1 MWSYVMAG
9 LICGSTHA
17 SYSLLCCRALA
28 SAATA
33 IPAQNVLPEV
43 PYHRQEI
50 IQSLCEQGHL
60 DRAMNVLLDM
70 ESAPSDDVY
79 LSLLK
84 ACNKSKALS
93 HVKCVHLH
101 LTQHDTNFSSL
112 LGDYLVMTLAK
123 CGAIDEAFQIFSTL
137 NRRTVYSWT
146 ALISAFV
153 DSDQVHEAF
162 DLYQSMQNDGV
173 EPDSYTFVSLFK
185 ACGNVGDLRQG
196 KILHAEVRR
205 RGFASDL
212 FVCNTLVSMYAK
224 CGAVDEAENVF
235 RKMSER
241 NIVSWCSLLC
251 AYVDNGRAE
260 KALCLYRQMQWE
272 GESPDS
278 RTYVFT
284 LQACNILADKEE
296 AVVIEGQSIK
306 VMSLEIGRAIHSDAR
321 RKGFMS
327 DVFVGTALVGM
338 YGKCQ
343 AIAEAE
349 NVLCMLPERSVISW
363 NAMLTA
369 YVELDLGKKALRSY
383 KQVLKDCATLDDVT
397 FLCILQ
403 ACSETGFAEICK
415 HLHFEVICAGLDSI
429 LSMAATLIHA
439 YGSSASMVDAGVI
452 FDGLSGPHIA
462 SWNTSIAGNAG
473 EGNPMK
479 SLHLFETMKF
489 TGVKADEVTFLLVL
503 SACSHNGLVAQA
515 LEYFDSMTSDYDL
528 TPDLRHYGIMVN
540 LLGRAGNFR
549 LIKGLLGR
557 MPMQANLT
565 IWLCLLGACRLH
577 GNLAVAKEAFK
588 QAVRLQPKHHTSYVL
603 MSNIYGDA
611 GLKKCADEVEQ
622 LRKERCGEEADLDL
636 DLDEG

>member
-1 MWSYVMAG
+1 MWRSYIMAG
-9 LICGSTHA
+9 FPCRPVRVSC
-17 SYSLLCCRALA
+17 SLLQLQAFA
-28 SAATA
+28 SAAEA
-33 IPAQNVLPEV
+33 IAAHNELPKITC
-43 PYHRQEI
+43 HRQEL
-50 IQSLCEQGHL
+50 IQRLCEEGCV
-60 DRAMNVLLDM
+60 DRALGVLSDM
-70 ESAPSDDVY
+70 EFAPSDNVY

-93 HVKCVHLH
+93 HVKSVHWH
-101 LTQHDTNFSSL
+101 LTRHDANLSSL

-123 CGAIDEAFQIFSTL
+123 CGAIDEACQIFGTFD
-137 NRRTVYSWT
+137 RRTVYSWT

-153 DSDQVHEAF
+153 DCDRVHEAF
-162 DLYQSMQNDGV
+162 DTYQRMRMDGI
-173 EPDSYTFVSLFK
+173 EPDSYTFVTLLK
-185 ACGNVGDLRQG
+185 ACGIIGDDRKG
-196 KILHAEVRR
+196 KALHAEVRR
-205 RGFASDL
+205 RGFASDV

-235 RKMSER
+235 CGMSER
-241 NIVSWCSLLC
+241 NIVSWCSMLC
-251 AYVDNGRAE
+251 AYVDNGHAE
-260 KALCLYRQMQWE
+260 KALHLYRQMQLE
-272 GESPDS
+272 GVSPDS

-296 AVVIEGQSIK
+296 AVVTAGQYIK
-306 VMSLEIGRAIHSDAR
+306 IRSLELGRAIHSDAR

-327 DVFVGTALVGM
+327 DIFVCTALLGM

-349 NVLCMLPERSVISW
+349 SMLRAVPERNIISW

-383 KQVLKDCATLDDVT
+383 KQVLEECETLDDVT

-403 ACSETGFAEICK
+403 ACSETGFVEICK
-415 HLHFEVICAGLDSI
+415 HLHFEVVSAGLDSI

-439 YGSSASMVDAGVI
+439 YGSSASMVDAQVI
-452 FDGLSGPHIA
+452 FDELSEPHIA
-462 SWNTSIAGNAG
+462 SWNASIAGNAG
-473 EGNPMK
+473 EGNPIK
-479 SLHLFETMKF
+479 SLRMFETMKSS
-489 TGVKADEVTFLLVL
+489 GMKPDEVTFLLVI

-515 LEYFDSMTSDYDL
+515 LEYFDSMTSDYGL

-540 LLGRAGNFR
+540 LLGRAGDFR
-549 LIKGLLGR
+549 HIKGILGR

-577 GNLAVAKEAFK
+577 GNLVVAKEAFK
-588 QAVRLQPKHHTSYVL
+588 QAVRLQPKHATSYVL

-611 GLKKCADEVEQ
+611 GLQKCADEVEQ
-622 LRKERCGEEADLDL
+622 LRKERCGEEVDQE
-636 DLDEG
+636 LDEG